1 MTNRLFVA
9 LDVPG
14 DIKDQIISIRNNL
27 YQSSENVKW
36 EKREKYHFT
45 IKFLGDVEESKNE
58 EIINTLADQLTDQK
72 KIYCEFD
79 KFGFF
84 FKNRQP
90 KILWLGLKFNEELK
104 SLADK
109 VDSRLSNL
117 GFTGEKS
124 QFKPHLTIL
133 RIKGYENIPA
143 IMKFKDYPMP
153 KLSFSCDGIT
163 LIKSILKPDSS
174 VYYNIEK
181 FKFI

>member
-9 LDVPG
+9 LDIPG

-27 YQSSENVKW
+27 YQNSENIKW

-58 EIINTLADQLTDQK
+58 EIINTLTDQLKYQK

-84 FKNRQP
+84 FKSGQP
-90 KILWLGLKFNEELK
+90 KILWLGLKFNKELK
-104 SLADK
+104 SLAEQIDTT
-109 VDSRLSNL
+109 LLNL
-117 GFTGEKS
+117 GFQKEKR

-133 RIKGYENIPA
+133 RIRGYENISG
-143 IMKFKDYPMP
+143 IMKFKDYPLS
-153 KLSFSCDGIT
+153 KLSFICDQIT